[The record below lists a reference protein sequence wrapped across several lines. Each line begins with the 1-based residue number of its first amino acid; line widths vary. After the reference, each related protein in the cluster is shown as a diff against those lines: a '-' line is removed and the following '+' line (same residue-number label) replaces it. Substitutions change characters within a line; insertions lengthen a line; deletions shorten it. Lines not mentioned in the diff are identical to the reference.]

1 VQCIAHYQFEFEV
14 LAMYGFEN
22 CESLGGSD
30 LPVNGYGEQF
40 SPHSVEP
47 TYNLSF
53 DNDRCGDEQPLNET
67 ELPMHPCLRDIDET
81 EVNPMAIPDEG
92 AWVEVHDREVQPVAD
107 LRSEADIVASVRRLG
122 DAIADEAVVLSSS
135 ASFMALGGDSRTPRD
150 VDIALPPEA
159 VAYLRGQGGWE
170 EDCGSLRNGVYDVGS
185 SWGDQPYE
193 SLKGRSWETESGIKV
208 ASLSDVV
215 SWKTWGRGNEKDM
228 ADVAEIRGRLLDPTK
243 LPLSSRMI
251 QDEIEIARA
260 VLPERLRDDPNAQV
274 AIELAANGL
283 ATVRALYGDDRIGR
297 PNRIVG
303 DLEKPSHNV
312 VATYHNGFGLPSDM
326 RTLQRHM
333 DNIGATD
340 EQRLRAMV
348 ADAYSDIVY
357 GNGRKSDNP
366 GGYDE
371 LRSARLLE
379 THMLERGY
387 SPEHAAE
394 YRETVLGTAFSEQT
408 GRQQGRHH
416 PDPAVRGVAGVDLHT
431 LSEPAGVP
439 GSFDIGVEDM
449 ISARYSPARTLG
461 RAAAEQG
468 ARISSTEEALQFI
481 DENPDLRPS
490 SAPDGPT
497 IKQALGNRLVA
508 NAGFFDP
515 DSGKGHAYPDGWT
528 LEDKEVRREGARELR
543 RIGTS
548 MLAGDITAQE
558 GLRQA
563 KEHQERL
570 EGNM

>member
-1 VQCIAHYQFEFEV
+1 MH
-14 LAMYGFEN
+14 GFEN
-22 CESLGGSD
+22 YGSLGGSD
-30 LPVNGYGEQF
+30 LSGNNFGEQF
-40 SPHSVEP
+40 SPSSVEP
-47 TYNLSF
+47 AYDLSF
-53 DNDRCGDEQPLNET
+53 DSNRCGDEQPLNEA
-67 ELPMHPCLRDIDET
+67 EFPVCPCLRGIGET
-81 EVNPMAIPDEG
+81 EANPMVVLDDTGHGEG
-92 AWVEVHDREVQPVAD
+92 SRVEVHDRETQPMAG

-122 DAIADEAVVLSSS
+122 DAIADEAIVLSSG
-135 ASFMALGGDSRTPRD
+135 ASFMALGGDSRAPCD

-159 VAYLRGQGGWE
+159 VAYLRSQEGWE
-170 EDCGSLRNGVYDVGS
+170 EDNGSLRNGEYDIGPG
-185 SWGDQPYE
+185 WGDQSYE
-193 SLKGRSWETESGIKV
+193 SLKERSWETESGIKV

-215 SWKTWGRGNEKDM
+215 SWKTWERGDAKDM
-228 ADVAEIRGRLLDPTK
+228 ADIEEIRGRLLDPTK
-243 LPLSSRMI
+243 PPLPSRVI
-251 QDEIEIARA
+251 KDEIEIARA
-260 VLPERLRDDPNAQV
+260 VLPEHLRDDPNAQV

-303 DLEKPSHNV
+303 DLERPDHLV
-312 VATYHNGFGLPSDM
+312 VATYHNGFGLPDDM
-326 RTLQRHM
+326 RTLQQHM

-379 THMLERGY
+379 AHMLARGY
-387 SPEHAAE
+387 SPEQAAE
-394 YRETVLGTAFSEQT
+394 YRETVLGTVFSEQT

-449 ISARYSPARTLG
+449 ISARYSPSRTLG
-461 RAAAEQG
+461 RAASEQG

-490 SAPDGPT
+490 NAPEGPT
-497 IKQALGNRLVA
+497 IKQALGNRLIA

-515 DSGKGHAYPDGWT
+515 DSGKGYAYPDGWT
-528 LEDKEVRREGARELR
+528 LEDQEVRREGAKELR

-548 MLAGDITAQE
+548 ILAGGMTAQD
-558 GLRQA
+558 GLREA
-563 KEHQERL
+563 REYQERW
-570 EGNM
+570 EAVGEY